1 MKTGNSPMQN
11 LALASS
17 CYLARVS
24 VDVHSSDCF
33 VSMDGPNTFKTAF
46 VIRTCGAL
54 SKGPPDECHHCVRR
68 IMSACLSI
76 ELSSGRTT

>member
-46 VIRTCGAL
+46 VIA
-54 SKGPPDECHHCVRR
+54 SE
-68 IMSACLSI
+68 ASI
-76 ELSSGRTT
+76 HW